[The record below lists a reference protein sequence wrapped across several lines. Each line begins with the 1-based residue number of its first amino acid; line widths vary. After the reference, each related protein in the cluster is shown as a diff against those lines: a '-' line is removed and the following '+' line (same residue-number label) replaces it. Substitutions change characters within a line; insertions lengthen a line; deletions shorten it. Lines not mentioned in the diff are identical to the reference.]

1 MFGFKRKEKLPE
13 IKFDPTTQKAVIRSS
28 ICTGEKTVGFKD
40 IKTGKY
46 IDVMYVRNELDI
58 EKFKKTYGIDKVE
71 VDY

>member
-1 MFGFKRKEKLPE
+1 MLGFKRKEKLPE
-13 IKFDPTTQKAVIRSS
+13 VNFDPTTQKAVIRSS

-46 IDVMYVRNELDI
+46 IDVMFVRNELDI
-58 EKFKKTYGIDKVE
+58 EKFKKAYGIDKVE